1 MKIEFLQ
8 YKDLHNFFKDK
19 LREYSLFNLSIKNI
33 NYSSNYSSNDLD
45 KFLKIVPISEI
56 SLLHK
61 TRFVGIDH

>member
-33 NYSSNYSSNDLD
+33 NYSSNDLD

>member
-1 MKIEFLQ
+1 MKIEFIQ
-8 YKDLHNFFKDK
+8 YVDLHNFFKDEF
-19 LREYSLFNLSIKNI
+19 REYSLFDLSIKDI
-33 NYSSNYSSNDLD
+33 NYSSSDLD